1 MARKRIDV
9 VDEMVDVFGYDYT
22 IGYCLCSEY
31 NIKAR
36 AEEATDEME
45 KKRLCGTARSYKKL
59 ADRLMRERIENGL

>member
-9 VDEMVDVFGYDYT
+9 VDEMVDVFGYDYA

-31 NIKAR
+31 NINAR

-45 KKRLCGTARSYKKL
+45 KKRLYGTARSYKKL
-59 ADRLMRERIENGL
+59 ADRLMRERIDNGL

>member
-9 VDEMVDVFGYDYT
+9 VDEMVDVFGYDYA

-31 NIKAR
+31 NINAR
-36 AEEATDEME
+36 AEESVDEME
-45 KKRLCGTARSYKKL
+45 KKRLYGTARSYRKQ